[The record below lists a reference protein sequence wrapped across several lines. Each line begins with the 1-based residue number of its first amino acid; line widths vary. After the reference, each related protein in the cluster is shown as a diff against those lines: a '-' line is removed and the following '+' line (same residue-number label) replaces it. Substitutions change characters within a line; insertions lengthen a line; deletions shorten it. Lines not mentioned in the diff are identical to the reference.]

1 MRPPVPQQAAADVPA
16 DTDLDYMDEVASRA
30 LGNPPSP
37 GVPAPAPEPPPG
49 AAAGFIGRAAAH
61 AHMGSRLSD
70 AERMVL
76 LKRGVL
82 RVAHLFSKEQ
92 VVYNDNVLK
101 ALRALD
107 RRLAAVPGLL
117 ATTEADVA
125 GLGDA
130 VDRLTAEMTELHRL
144 VDEGG
149 RRQQALAE
157 ELAAL
162 RARIDA
168 APPE

>member
-1 MRPPVPQQAAADVPA
+1 MRPPVPQPAPADVTA
-16 DTDLDYMDEVASRA
+16 DGDLDYMDEIASRA

-37 GVPAPAPEPPPG
+37 GVRAPAPDPPPG
-49 AAAGFIGRAAAH
+49 AAAGFIGRAAVH
-61 AHMGSRLSD
+61 AHMGSRLSES
-70 AERMVL
+70 ERML
-76 LKRGVL
+76 LFKRGVL
-82 RVAHLFSKEQ
+82 RIAHLFSKEQ

-101 ALRALD
+101 ALRVLD

-117 ATTEADVA
+117 ATAEADLA
-125 GLGDA
+125 DLGDS
-130 VDRLTAEMTELHRL
+130 VDRLSREMAELRRA

-162 RARIDA
+162 RARVDT
-168 APPE
+168 PQP

>member
-1 MRPPVPQQAAADVPA
+1 
-16 DTDLDYMDEVASRA
+16 
-30 LGNPPSP
+30 
-37 GVPAPAPEPPPG
+37 
-49 AAAGFIGRAAAH
+49 
-61 AHMGSRLSD
+61 
-70 AERMVL
+70 
-76 LKRGVL
+76 
-82 RVAHLFSKEQ
+82 

-117 ATTEADVA
+117 ATAEADVA

-130 VDRLTAEMTELHRL
+130 VDRLTSEMAELRRL

-149 RRQQALAE
+149 RRQQALAG

-168 APPE
+168 ALPE

>member
-1 MRPPVPQQAAADVPA
+1 MRPPVPQPATADVTA
-16 DTDLDYMDEVASRA
+16 DADLDYMDEIASRA

-37 GVPAPAPEPPPG
+37 GVPAAAPEPPAG

-61 AHMGSRLSD
+61 AHMGNELSE
-70 AERMVL
+70 AERML
-76 LKRGVL
+76 LFKRGVL
-82 RVAHLFSKEQ
+82 RIAHLFSKEQ

-117 ATTEADVA
+117 ATAEADLA
-125 GLGDA
+125 DLGDS
-130 VDRLTAEMTELHRL
+130 VDRLGREMAELRRA

-149 RRQQALAE
+149 RRQQALAD

-162 RARIDA
+162 RARVDTLQ
-168 APPE
+168 P

>member
-1 MRPPVPQQAAADVPA
+1 VTA

-37 GVPAPAPEPPPG
+37 GVPAPAEPPPG
-49 AAAGFIGRAAAH
+49 AAAGFIGRAAVH
-61 AHMGSRLSD
+61 AHMGSNLPE
-70 AERMVL
+70 AERMLL

-82 RVAHLFSKEQ
+82 RIAHLFSKEQ

-101 ALRALD
+101 ALRTLD

-117 ATTEADVA
+117 ATTEADLA

-130 VDRLTAEMTELHRL
+130 VDRLNRDMAELRRL

-149 RRQQALAE
+149 DRLRVLAE
-157 ELAAL
+157 EIAAL
-162 RARIDA
+162 RSRVDA
-168 APPE
+168 PQS